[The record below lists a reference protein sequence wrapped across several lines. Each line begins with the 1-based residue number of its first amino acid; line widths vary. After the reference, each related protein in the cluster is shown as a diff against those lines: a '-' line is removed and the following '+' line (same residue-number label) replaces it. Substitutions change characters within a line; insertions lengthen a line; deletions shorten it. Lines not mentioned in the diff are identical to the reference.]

1 MATITKQGQKGNLTK
16 LDLDYKGTKDGE
28 DQVKNYLEIVQQK
41 IGFIPNVLAAFAKFP
56 KQFEGFTKLYNALML
71 GESGL
76 TKLEREMIAV
86 TVSSEN
92 HCFYCLVAH
101 GSAVREL
108 SNDPQLGERIAAN
121 FKSAELPKKQEELLS
136 ETLKK
141 IDIVICTALIPG
153 KKAPVIIK
161 EDMINNMQAG
171 SVIYDLAAIQGGNTA
186 FTKADEIIEKN
197 GVKIMGESNILNRLP
212 VSASNLYAKNMFNF
226 IENLYDKEKKEININ
241 LEDEII
247 SKTLIK

>member
-1 MATITKQGQKGNLTK
+1 MAAITKQGQKGNLTK
-16 LDLDYKGTKDGE
+16 LNLDYEGTKEGE
-28 DQVKNYLEIVQQK
+28 EQVKNYLEIVQQK
-41 IGFIPNVLAAFAKFP
+41 LGFTPNVLAAFAKFP

-121 FKSAELPKKQEELLS
+121 FRSAELPKKQEELL
-136 ETLKK
+136 
-141 IDIVICTALIPG
+141 
-153 KKAPVIIK
+153 
-161 EDMINNMQAG
+161 N
-171 SVIYDLAAIQGGNTA
+171 
-186 FTKADEIIEKN
+186 FTKKLTKDPSEICENDRKKLRNVGYKDRDIWDISAIVGLFN
-197 GVKIMGESNILNRLP
+197 MTNRLA
-212 VSASNLYAKNMFNF
+212 SATEMEPNNNYHNLAR
-226 IENLYDKEKKEININ
+226 
-241 LEDEII
+241 
-247 SKTLIK
+247 

>member
-1 MATITKQGQKGNLTK
+1 MATITKQGQKCNLTK
-16 LDLDYKGTKDGE
+16 LNLDYEGTKDGE

-101 GSAVREL
+101 GAAVREL
-108 SNDPQLGERIAAN
+108 SKDPQLGERIAAN
-121 FKSAELPKKQEELLS
+121 FRSAELPKKQEELL
-136 ETLKK
+136 
-141 IDIVICTALIPG
+141 
-153 KKAPVIIK
+153 
-161 EDMINNMQAG
+161 N
-171 SVIYDLAAIQGGNTA
+171 
-186 FTKADEIIEKN
+186 FTKKLTKDPSEI
-197 GVKIMGESNILNRLP
+197 GENDRKKLRDVGYTDRDIWDISAIVGLFNMTNRLA
-212 VSASNLYAKNMFNF
+212 SATEMEPNNNYHNLAR
-226 IENLYDKEKKEININ
+226 
-241 LEDEII
+241 
-247 SKTLIK
+247 

>member
-1 MATITKQGQKGNLTK
+1 MATIIKQGQKGNLTK
-16 LDLDYKGTKDGE
+16 LDLDYEGTKDEE
-28 DQVKNYLEIVQQK
+28 DQVNNYLEIVQQK
-41 IGFIPNVLAAFAKFP
+41 LGFIPNVLAAFAKFP

-121 FKSAELPKKQEELLS
+121 FKSAELPKKQEELL
-136 ETLKK
+136 
-141 IDIVICTALIPG
+141 
-153 KKAPVIIK
+153 
-161 EDMINNMQAG
+161 N
-171 SVIYDLAAIQGGNTA
+171 
-186 FTKADEIIEKN
+186 FTKKLTKDPSEI
-197 GVKIMGESNILNRLP
+197 GENDRKKLRDVGYTDRDIWDISAIVGLFNMTNRLA
-212 VSASNLYAKNMFNF
+212 SATEMEPNNNYHNLAR
-226 IENLYDKEKKEININ
+226 
-241 LEDEII
+241 
-247 SKTLIK
+247 

>member
-1 MATITKQGQKGNLTK
+1 MANILKQGQKQNLTK
-16 LDLDYKGTKDGE
+16 LNLEYNGEKDGE
-28 DQVKNYLEIVQQK
+28 DQVENYLNIVNEK

-56 KQFEGFTKLYNALML
+56 KQFEGFTKLYNSLML

-121 FKSAELPKKQEELLS
+121 FRSAELPEKQLELL
-136 ETLKK
+136 
-141 IDIVICTALIPG
+141 
-153 KKAPVIIK
+153 
-161 EDMINNMQAG
+161 N
-171 SVIYDLAAIQGGNTA
+171 
-186 FTKADEIIEKN
+186 FTKKLTRDPSEMSESDRIKLREVGYTDRDIWDISAIIGLFN
-197 GVKIMGESNILNRLP
+197 MTNRLA
-212 VSASNLYAKNMFNF
+212 SATEMEPNDNYH
-226 IENLYDKEKKEININ
+226 NIAR
-241 LEDEII
+241 
-247 SKTLIK
+247 

>member
-1 MATITKQGQKGNLTK
+1 MANILKQGQKQNLTK
-16 LDLDYKGTKDGE
+16 LNLEYNGKKDGE
-28 DQVKNYLEIVQQK
+28 DQVENYLNIVNEK

-56 KQFEGFTKLYNALML
+56 KQFEGFTKLYNSLML

-121 FKSAELPKKQEELLS
+121 FRSAELPEKQLELL
-136 ETLKK
+136 
-141 IDIVICTALIPG
+141 
-153 KKAPVIIK
+153 
-161 EDMINNMQAG
+161 N
-171 SVIYDLAAIQGGNTA
+171 
-186 FTKADEIIEKN
+186 FTKKLTRDPSEIS
-197 GVKIMGESNILNRLP
+197 ESDRIKLREVGYTDRDIWDISAIIGLFNMTNRLA
-212 VSASNLYAKNMFNF
+212 SATEMEPNDNYH
-226 IENLYDKEKKEININ
+226 NIAR
-241 LEDEII
+241 
-247 SKTLIK
+247 

>member
-1 MATITKQGQKGNLTK
+1 MANMLKQGQKQNLTK
-16 LDLDYKGTKDGE
+16 LNLEYNGKKDGE
-28 DQVKNYLEIVQQK
+28 DQVENYLNIVNEK

-56 KQFEGFTKLYNALML
+56 KQFEGFTKLYNSLML

-121 FKSAELPKKQEELLS
+121 FRSAELPEKQLELL
-136 ETLKK
+136 
-141 IDIVICTALIPG
+141 
-153 KKAPVIIK
+153 
-161 EDMINNMQAG
+161 N
-171 SVIYDLAAIQGGNTA
+171 
-186 FTKADEIIEKN
+186 FTKKLTRDPSEIS
-197 GVKIMGESNILNRLP
+197 ESDRTKLREVGYTDRDIWDISAIIGLFNMTNRLA
-212 VSASNLYAKNMFNF
+212 SATEMEPNDNYH
-226 IENLYDKEKKEININ
+226 NIAR
-241 LEDEII
+241 
-247 SKTLIK
+247 

>member
-16 LDLDYKGTKDGE
+16 LDLDYRGTKDGE
-28 DQVKNYLEIVQQK
+28 DQVKSYLEIVQQK
-41 IGFIPNVLAAFAKFP
+41 LGFIPNVLAAFAKFP

-108 SNDPQLGERIAAN
+108 SKDPQLGERIAAN
-121 FKSAELPKKQEELLS
+121 FRSAELPKKQEELL
-136 ETLKK
+136 
-141 IDIVICTALIPG
+141 
-153 KKAPVIIK
+153 
-161 EDMINNMQAG
+161 N
-171 SVIYDLAAIQGGNTA
+171 
-186 FTKADEIIEKN
+186 FTKKLTKDPSEI
-197 GVKIMGESNILNRLP
+197 GENDRQKLRDVGYTDRDIWDISAIVGLFNMTNRLA
-212 VSASNLYAKNMFNF
+212 SATEMEPNNNYHNLAR
-226 IENLYDKEKKEININ
+226 
-241 LEDEII
+241 
-247 SKTLIK
+247 

>member
-16 LDLDYKGTKDGE
+16 LDLDYEGTKDGE
-28 DQVKNYLEIVQQK
+28 DQVNNYLEIVQQK
-41 IGFIPNVLAAFAKFP
+41 LGFIPNVLAAFAKFP

-121 FKSAELPKKQEELLS
+121 FRSAELPKKQEELL
-136 ETLKK
+136 
-141 IDIVICTALIPG
+141 
-153 KKAPVIIK
+153 
-161 EDMINNMQAG
+161 N
-171 SVIYDLAAIQGGNTA
+171 
-186 FTKADEIIEKN
+186 FTKKLTKDPSEI
-197 GVKIMGESNILNRLP
+197 GENDRKKLRDVGYTDRDIWDISAIIGLFNMTNRLA
-212 VSASNLYAKNMFNF
+212 SATEMEPNNNYHNLAR
-226 IENLYDKEKKEININ
+226 
-241 LEDEII
+241 
-247 SKTLIK
+247 

>member
-16 LDLDYKGTKDGE
+16 LDLDYEGTKDGE

-41 IGFIPNVLAAFAKFP
+41 LGFIPNVLAAFAKFP

-121 FKSAELPKKQEELLS
+121 FKSAELPKKQEELL
-136 ETLKK
+136 
-141 IDIVICTALIPG
+141 
-153 KKAPVIIK
+153 
-161 EDMINNMQAG
+161 N
-171 SVIYDLAAIQGGNTA
+171 
-186 FTKADEIIEKN
+186 FTKKLTKDPSEISENDRKRLRDVGYSDRDIWDISAIVGLFN
-197 GVKIMGESNILNRLP
+197 MTNRLA
-212 VSASNLYAKNMFNF
+212 SATEMEPNNNYHNLAR
-226 IENLYDKEKKEININ
+226 
-241 LEDEII
+241 
-247 SKTLIK
+247 

>member
-16 LDLDYKGTKDGE
+16 LDLDYEGTKDGE

-41 IGFIPNVLAAFAKFP
+41 LGFIPNVLAAFAKFP

-121 FKSAELPKKQEELLS
+121 FKSAELPKKQEELL
-136 ETLKK
+136 
-141 IDIVICTALIPG
+141 
-153 KKAPVIIK
+153 
-161 EDMINNMQAG
+161 N
-171 SVIYDLAAIQGGNTA
+171 
-186 FTKADEIIEKN
+186 FTKKLTKDPSEI
-197 GVKIMGESNILNRLP
+197 GENDRKKLRDVGYKDRDIWDISAIVGLFNMTNRLA
-212 VSASNLYAKNMFNF
+212 SATEMEPNNNYHNLAR
-226 IENLYDKEKKEININ
+226 
-241 LEDEII
+241 
-247 SKTLIK
+247 

>member
-1 MATITKQGQKGNLTK
+1 MANILKQGQKKNLTK
-16 LDLDYKGTKDGE
+16 LNLEYNGKKDGE
-28 DQVKNYLEIVQQK
+28 DQVENYLNIVNEK

-56 KQFEGFTKLYNALML
+56 KQFEGFTKLYNSLML

-121 FKSAELPKKQEELLS
+121 FRSAELPEKQLELL
-136 ETLKK
+136 
-141 IDIVICTALIPG
+141 
-153 KKAPVIIK
+153 
-161 EDMINNMQAG
+161 N
-171 SVIYDLAAIQGGNTA
+171 
-186 FTKADEIIEKN
+186 FTKKLTRDPSEIS
-197 GVKIMGESNILNRLP
+197 ESDRIKLREVGYTDRDIWDISAIVGLFNMTNRLA
-212 VSASNLYAKNMFNF
+212 SATEMEPNDNYH
-226 IENLYDKEKKEININ
+226 NIAR
-241 LEDEII
+241 
-247 SKTLIK
+247 

>member
-1 MATITKQGQKGNLTK
+1 MATIIKQGQKSNLTK
-16 LDLDYKGTKDGE
+16 LDLNYVGTKDGE
-28 DQVKNYLEIVQQK
+28 DQVKNYLEIVQEK
-41 IGFIPNVLAAFAKFP
+41 LGFIPNVLAAFAKFP

-121 FKSAELPKKQEELLS
+121 FRSEELPKKQEELL
-136 ETLKK
+136 
-141 IDIVICTALIPG
+141 
-153 KKAPVIIK
+153 
-161 EDMINNMQAG
+161 N
-171 SVIYDLAAIQGGNTA
+171 
-186 FTKADEIIEKN
+186 FTKKLTKDPSEI
-197 GVKIMGESNILNRLP
+197 GENDRKKLRHVGYTDRDIWDISAIVGLFNMTNRLA
-212 VSASNLYAKNMFNF
+212 SATEMEPNNNYHNLAR
-226 IENLYDKEKKEININ
+226 
-241 LEDEII
+241 
-247 SKTLIK
+247 

>member
-16 LDLDYKGTKDGE
+16 LDLDYRGTKDGE

-41 IGFIPNVLAAFAKFP
+41 LGFIPNVLAAFAKFP

-121 FKSAELPKKQEELLS
+121 FRTAELPKKQEELL
-136 ETLKK
+136 
-141 IDIVICTALIPG
+141 
-153 KKAPVIIK
+153 
-161 EDMINNMQAG
+161 N
-171 SVIYDLAAIQGGNTA
+171 
-186 FTKADEIIEKN
+186 FTKKLTKDPSEI
-197 GVKIMGESNILNRLP
+197 GENDRQKLRDVGYTDRDIWDISAIVGLFNMTNRLA
-212 VSASNLYAKNMFNF
+212 SATEMEPNNNYHNLAR
-226 IENLYDKEKKEININ
+226 
-241 LEDEII
+241 
-247 SKTLIK
+247 

>member
-1 MATITKQGQKGNLTK
+1 MAKITKQGQKGNLTK
-16 LDLDYKGTKDGE
+16 LDLDYEGTKDGE

-41 IGFIPNVLAAFAKFP
+41 LGFIPNVLAAFAKFP

-121 FKSAELPKKQEELLS
+121 FRSAELPKKQEELL
-136 ETLKK
+136 
-141 IDIVICTALIPG
+141 
-153 KKAPVIIK
+153 
-161 EDMINNMQAG
+161 N
-171 SVIYDLAAIQGGNTA
+171 
-186 FTKADEIIEKN
+186 FTKKLTKDPSEISENDRKKLRDVGYKDRDIWDISAIVGLFN
-197 GVKIMGESNILNRLP
+197 MTNRLA
-212 VSASNLYAKNMFNF
+212 SATEMEPNNNYHNLAR
-226 IENLYDKEKKEININ
+226 
-241 LEDEII
+241 
-247 SKTLIK
+247 

>member
-1 MATITKQGQKGNLTK
+1 MATIIKQGQKGNLTK
-16 LDLDYKGTKDGE
+16 LDLGYEGTKDGE

-41 IGFIPNVLAAFAKFP
+41 LGFIPNVLAAFAKFP

-92 HCFYCLVAH
+92 HCFYCIVAH

-121 FKSAELPKKQEELLS
+121 FRSAELPKKQEELLNFAKKLTKDPS
-136 ETLKK
+136 EICENDREKLRNVGYKDR
-141 IDIVICTALIPG
+141 DIWDISAIVGLF
-153 KKAPVIIK
+153 
-161 EDMINNMQAG
+161 NM
-171 SVIYDLAAIQGGNTA
+171 T
-186 FTKADEIIEKN
+186 
-197 GVKIMGESNILNRLP
+197 NRLA
-212 VSASNLYAKNMFNF
+212 SATEMEPNNNYHNLAR
-226 IENLYDKEKKEININ
+226 
-241 LEDEII
+241 
-247 SKTLIK
+247 

>member
-121 FKSAELPKKQEELLS
+121 FRSAELPKKQEELL
-136 ETLKK
+136 
-141 IDIVICTALIPG
+141 
-153 KKAPVIIK
+153 
-161 EDMINNMQAG
+161 N
-171 SVIYDLAAIQGGNTA
+171 
-186 FTKADEIIEKN
+186 FTKKLTKDPSEI
-197 GVKIMGESNILNRLP
+197 GENDRKKLRDVGYTDRDIWDISAIVGLFNMTNRIA
-212 VSASNLYAKNMFNF
+212 SATEMEPNNNYHNLAR
-226 IENLYDKEKKEININ
+226 
-241 LEDEII
+241 
-247 SKTLIK
+247 

>member
-1 MATITKQGQKGNLTK
+1 MATITKQGRKGNLTK

-41 IGFIPNVLAAFAKFP
+41 LGFIPNVLAAFAKFP

-108 SNDPQLGERIAAN
+108 SKDPQLGERIAAN
-121 FKSAELPKKQEELLS
+121 FRSAELPKKQEELL
-136 ETLKK
+136 
-141 IDIVICTALIPG
+141 
-153 KKAPVIIK
+153 
-161 EDMINNMQAG
+161 N
-171 SVIYDLAAIQGGNTA
+171 
-186 FTKADEIIEKN
+186 FTKKLTKDPSEI
-197 GVKIMGESNILNRLP
+197 GENDRKKLRDVGYTDRDIWDISAIVGLFNMTNRLA
-212 VSASNLYAKNMFNF
+212 SATEMEPNNNYHNLAR
-226 IENLYDKEKKEININ
+226 
-241 LEDEII
+241 
-247 SKTLIK
+247 

>member
-16 LDLDYKGTKDGE
+16 LDLDYEGTKDGE

-41 IGFIPNVLAAFAKFP
+41 LGFIPNVLAAFAKFP

-121 FKSAELPKKQEELLS
+121 FRSAELPKKQEELL
-136 ETLKK
+136 
-141 IDIVICTALIPG
+141 
-153 KKAPVIIK
+153 
-161 EDMINNMQAG
+161 N
-171 SVIYDLAAIQGGNTA
+171 
-186 FTKADEIIEKN
+186 FTKKLTKDPSEI
-197 GVKIMGESNILNRLP
+197 GENDRQKLRDVGYTDRDIWDISAIVGLFNMTNRLA
-212 VSASNLYAKNMFNF
+212 SATEMEPNNNYHNLAR
-226 IENLYDKEKKEININ
+226 
-241 LEDEII
+241 
-247 SKTLIK
+247 

>member
-1 MATITKQGQKGNLTK
+1 MATITRQGQKGNLTK
-16 LDLDYKGTKDGE
+16 LDLDYEGTKDGE

-41 IGFIPNVLAAFAKFP
+41 LGFIPNVLAAFAKFP

-108 SNDPQLGERIAAN
+108 SKDPQLGERIAAN
-121 FKSAELPKKQEELLS
+121 FRSAELPKKQEELL
-136 ETLKK
+136 
-141 IDIVICTALIPG
+141 
-153 KKAPVIIK
+153 
-161 EDMINNMQAG
+161 N
-171 SVIYDLAAIQGGNTA
+171 
-186 FTKADEIIEKN
+186 FTKKLTKDPSEI
-197 GVKIMGESNILNRLP
+197 GENDRKKLRDVGYTDRDIWDISAIVGLFNMTNRLA
-212 VSASNLYAKNMFNF
+212 SATEMEPNNNYHNLAR
-226 IENLYDKEKKEININ
+226 
-241 LEDEII
+241 
-247 SKTLIK
+247 

>member
-1 MATITKQGQKGNLTK
+1 MATITKQGQRGNLTK
-16 LDLDYKGTKDGE
+16 LDLDYEGTKDGE

-41 IGFIPNVLAAFAKFP
+41 LGFIPNVLAAFAKFP

-121 FKSAELPKKQEELLS
+121 FRSAELPKKQEELL
-136 ETLKK
+136 
-141 IDIVICTALIPG
+141 
-153 KKAPVIIK
+153 
-161 EDMINNMQAG
+161 N
-171 SVIYDLAAIQGGNTA
+171 
-186 FTKADEIIEKN
+186 FTKKLTKDPSEI
-197 GVKIMGESNILNRLP
+197 GENDRKKLRDVGYTDRDIWDISAIVGLFNMTNRLA
-212 VSASNLYAKNMFNF
+212 SATEMEPNNNYHNLAR
-226 IENLYDKEKKEININ
+226 
-241 LEDEII
+241 
-247 SKTLIK
+247 

>member
-1 MATITKQGQKGNLTK
+1 MATITKQGQKANLTK
-16 LDLDYKGTKDGE
+16 LDLDYRGTKDGE

-41 IGFIPNVLAAFAKFP
+41 LGFIPNVLAAFAKFP

-121 FKSAELPKKQEELLS
+121 FRSAELPKKQEELL
-136 ETLKK
+136 
-141 IDIVICTALIPG
+141 
-153 KKAPVIIK
+153 
-161 EDMINNMQAG
+161 N
-171 SVIYDLAAIQGGNTA
+171 
-186 FTKADEIIEKN
+186 FTKKLTKDPSEI
-197 GVKIMGESNILNRLP
+197 GENDRKKLRDVGYTDRDIWDISAIVGLFNMTNRLA
-212 VSASNLYAKNMFNF
+212 SATEMEPNNNYHNLAR
-226 IENLYDKEKKEININ
+226 
-241 LEDEII
+241 
-247 SKTLIK
+247 

>member
-28 DQVKNYLEIVQQK
+28 DQVTNYLEIVQK
-41 IGFIPNVLAAFAKFP
+41 KLGFIPNVLAAFAKFP

-121 FKSAELPKKQEELLS
+121 FRSAELPKKQEELL
-136 ETLKK
+136 
-141 IDIVICTALIPG
+141 
-153 KKAPVIIK
+153 
-161 EDMINNMQAG
+161 N
-171 SVIYDLAAIQGGNTA
+171 
-186 FTKADEIIEKN
+186 FTKKLTKDPSEI
-197 GVKIMGESNILNRLP
+197 GENDRKKLRDVGYTDRDIWDISAIVGLFNMTNRLA
-212 VSASNLYAKNMFNF
+212 SATEMEPNNNYHNLAR
-226 IENLYDKEKKEININ
+226 
-241 LEDEII
+241 
-247 SKTLIK
+247 

>member
-16 LDLDYKGTKDGE
+16 LDLDYKGSKDGE

-41 IGFIPNVLAAFAKFP
+41 LGFIPNVLAAFAKFP

-121 FKSAELPKKQEELLS
+121 FKSAELPKKQEELL
-136 ETLKK
+136 
-141 IDIVICTALIPG
+141 
-153 KKAPVIIK
+153 
-161 EDMINNMQAG
+161 N
-171 SVIYDLAAIQGGNTA
+171 
-186 FTKADEIIEKN
+186 FTKKLTKDPSEI
-197 GVKIMGESNILNRLP
+197 GENDRKKLRDVGYTDRDIWDISAIVGLFNMTNRLA
-212 VSASNLYAKNMFNF
+212 SATEMEPNNNYHNLAR
-226 IENLYDKEKKEININ
+226 
-241 LEDEII
+241 
-247 SKTLIK
+247 